1 MTDDYL
7 DGISRGEMPDE
18 LKTVFQRFRLPVFA
32 AFLTALTGAF
42 VGAYEEMRVRYAR
55 SVPLVILDQDLA
67 DWLDRHMLGILYES
81 YEENSS
87 DEIGDADLQ
96 AMR

>member
-7 DGISRGEMPDE
+7 DAISRGEMPDE
-18 LKTVFQRFRLPVFA
+18 LKTVFQQFRLPVFA

-55 SVPLVILDQDLA
+55 SVPLVTLDQDLA

-81 YEENSS
+81 Y
-87 DEIGDADLQ
+87 
-96 AMR
+96 